1 MKIMNITTYTNMD
14 GSPQRGRTLLV
25 PTALFLMAL
34 ALNLIGCSDFV
45 SVEPPKNTLV
55 SKTVFEDP
63 ATVESALAQLYFG
76 MRDQQ
81 GMVSGSFGLTT
92 AMGIYAD
99 ELDYYGFN
107 SDYTQLYNHNVLPGN
122 ELIRAWWNQAYQLIY
137 GANDIISGVDAS
149 LDLIEAEKRL
159 FKGQALFIRAY
170 IHSLL
175 VSIYGDVPYVTTTDY
190 TVNNTVSRLEETEV
204 YDRIITD
211 LEEAMALL
219 EDSDPISSERV
230 HVDVHTAKAL
240 LARMYLYVEQW
251 DQATSLATEL
261 INTFPLGTDLAQV
274 FRKDSQETIW
284 QLKADTENIRNT
296 REAIELIIQAIPGQR
311 YALTNGLLDAFEN
324 GDLRFDQWVSSISDA
339 DNTVTLHYA
348 HKYKADINEAQSL
361 EYSIRFRVA
370 EQYLIRAEA
379 RAYLGDLNGSLADIN
394 TIRNRAGLPD
404 SNANTPE
411 TIFDAIFQER
421 RVELFTE
428 QGHRWFDLKR
438 SGRADQVLDPVKPNW
453 RPSDLL
459 LPIPETELE
468 NNLNLL
474 PQNPGY

>member
-1 MKIMNITTYTNMD
+1 MKIKNRTTYTHVD
-14 GSPQRGRTLLV
+14 SGPRRGRTFLL
-25 PTALFLMAL
+25 PTALLIAAMAW
-34 ALNLIGCSDFV
+34 NLIGCSDFV
-45 SVEPPKNTLV
+45 SVDPPKNTLV
-55 SKTVFEDP
+55 SETVFEDP

-81 GMVSGSFGLTT
+81 GMVSGSFGLST

-107 SDYTQLYNHNVLPGN
+107 SDYTQLYNHNVLVGN
-122 ELIRAWWNQAYQLIY
+122 ELIRAWWSQAYQLIY
-137 GANDIISGVDAS
+137 GANDIILGVEAS
-149 LDLIEAEKRL
+149 QDLTEAEKGL
-159 FKGQALFIRAY
+159 YQGQALFIRAY

-190 TVNNTVSRLEETEV
+190 RVNNTVSRSEETEV
-204 YDRIITD
+204 YHRIITD

-219 EDSDPISSERV
+219 VDSDPISSERIY
-230 HVDVHTAKAL
+230 VDIHTAKAL
-240 LARMYLYVEQW
+240 LTRMYLYVEEW
-251 DQATSLATEL
+251 DKAASLATEL
-261 INTFPLGTDLAQV
+261 IDTFPLETDLAQV

-284 QLKADTENIRNT
+284 QLKADADNIRNT

-311 YALTNGLLDAFEN
+311 YALTNELLDAFEN
-324 GDLRFDQWVSSISDA
+324 GDQRLDQWVSSVSDT
-339 DNTVTLHYA
+339 DNTVTLQYA

-379 RAYLGDLNGSLADIN
+379 RVYLGDLNGALADIN
-394 TIRNRAGLPD
+394 ALRTRAGLPD
-404 SNANTPE
+404 HNATVPE
-411 TIFDAIFQER
+411 TILDAIFKER
-421 RVELFTE
+421 QVELFTE

-438 SGRADQVLDPVKPNW
+438 SGRADQVLGRVKPNW
-453 RPSDLL
+453 RPTNVL
-459 LPIPETELE
+459 LPIPEAELE
-468 NNLNLL
+468 TNPNLL